1 MEGQDHLAQAQA
13 MEALETRNDAAYSNA
28 SQHLS
33 NQRLPDVVAVIPAY
47 NEERFIASVVLSAL
61 QFVGRVI
68 VIDDGSTDLTAFVA
82 ESAGAQVLRQRG
94 NLGRE
99 SALAAGVQ
107 EALSTSPRA
116 VVCLN
121 GDARHRVTDLP
132 KMVDPVLTGRADVVF
147 GHAPRLQREV
157 SPRRHLAG
165 QMTLPAVG
173 AGSSVVSND
182 IQNGFRAFSPVAV
195 QVLGSAAAR
204 CSAELKAMLAQD
216 ASQLRVTEV
225 MTEPAHKVNHNVPS
239 ANGLV
244 QVLSAVFGLLTR
256 RRPLMYLSLP
266 GVLMATLGL
275 MLFLSGLMNSTHEL
289 LLLRTALVVG
299 GVVLAVSGTV
309 MHAVQNL
316 TGRMR
321 GEFKEAM
328 QQLTV
333 QELGRQHPHA

>member
-1 MEGQDHLAQAQA
+1 MEGQDHITQT
-13 MEALETRNDAAYSNA
+13 LEELTTRNEVSLVSA
-28 SQHLS
+28 S
-33 NQRLPDVVAVIPAY
+33 QRLPDVVAVIPAY

-61 QFVGRVI
+61 QHVGRVI
-68 VIDDGSTDLTAFVA
+68 VVDDGSSDLTAFVA
-82 ESAGAQVLRQRG
+82 ESAGAQVLRQQD
-94 NLGRE
+94 NQGRE

-107 EALSTSPRA
+107 EALRTSPRA

-147 GHAPRLQREV
+147 GHAPRLLREV
-157 SPRRHLAG
+157 SPRKHLAG
-165 QMTLPAVG
+165 QMTLPALGV
-173 AGSSVVSND
+173 AGPSSTND
-182 IQNGFRAFSPVAV
+182 IQNGYRAFSPEAV
-195 QVLGSAAAR
+195 QTLGSAAAR
-204 CSAELKAMLAQD
+204 CSAELKAILALD
-216 ASQLRVTEV
+216 VNRLRVTEIV
-225 MTEPAHKVNHNVPS
+225 TEPSQKINHNVPS
-239 ANGLV
+239 ANQLV

-266 GVLMATLGL
+266 GVLMAAVGL

-289 LLLRTALVVG
+289 LFLRTLLIVG

-316 TGRMR
+316 TGRIR

-328 QQLTV
+328 QQLAV
-333 QELGRQHPHA
+333 LELGRQHPRT